1 MRGTG
6 KMPRKENDMRTLQQI
21 RAEVDEIDEKIAS
34 LFEKRMRLTDDI
46 AEYKLQNG
54 MRVVD
59 QEREEEMLRELRY
72 KASSDFN
79 AYGIQ
84 EVLKQIISISRKR
97 QYQILTENG
106 VEEDL
111 GFEEIDKVYK
121 HKKVVFQGVEG
132 AYSFAAMSVYFGK
145 NVDCFH
151 VKTFREAIEAIIDKR
166 ANFGVLPIENSTAGI
181 VTDIYDLLMTANIT
195 IVDELILKVE
205 HNLLGLPGTK
215 KEDIRTIYSHS
226 QALSQ
231 CKVFLDQYPQW
242 EIKEYSNTAAAAKKV
257 MEDGDRSQAA
267 IASKYAAELYGLE
280 ILNDKIYFDNQ
291 NSTRFIIVSRNKM
304 FRADA
309 KRVSI
314 CFDYKHASG
323 SLYSLLSHIIYNG
336 LNMTMIESRP
346 IPESPWQYRFFVDF
360 EGNLKDSA
368 VKNALRGIR
377 QDADYLR
384 ILGNY

>member
-1 MRGTG
+1 MR
-6 KMPRKENDMRTLQQI
+6 PLQQI
-21 RAEVDEIDEKIAS
+21 RAEVDEVDEKIAS
-34 LFEKRMRLTDDI
+34 LFEERMRLTDEI
-46 AEYKLQNG
+46 AEYKLCHG

-59 QEREEEMLRELRY
+59 QGREEEMLRELRHR
-72 KASSDFN
+72 ASSDFN
-79 AYGIQ
+79 GYGIQ
-84 EVLKQIISISRKR
+84 DVLKQIISISRKR
-97 QYQILTENG
+97 QYQFLTEKDAG
-106 VEEDL
+106 EDL
-111 GFEEIDKVYK
+111 GFEEIDEVYK

-132 AYSFAAMSVYFGK
+132 AYSFAAMSEYFGK

-151 VKTFREAIEAIIDKR
+151 VKTFKEAIEAIIDKR
-166 ANFGVLPIENSTAGI
+166 ANFAVLPIENSTAGI
-181 VTDIYDLLMTANIT
+181 VTDIYDLLMTADIT

-215 KEDIRTIYSHS
+215 KEDIRTVYSHS

-242 EIKEYSNTAAAAKKV
+242 EIKEYSNTAAAAKKI
-257 MEDGDRSQAA
+257 MEDGERSQAA
-267 IASKYAAELYGLE
+267 IASKYAAELYGLD
-280 ILNDKIYFDNQ
+280 ILDDKIYLDDQ

-304 FRADA
+304 FRANA

-314 CFDYKHASG
+314 CFDNKHASG

-377 QDADYLR
+377 QEADYLR

>member
-1 MRGTG
+1 MMTDLE
-6 KMPRKENDMRTLQQI
+6 KT
-21 RAEVDEIDEKIAS
+21 RAEVDRIDREIAR
-34 LFEKRMRLTDDI
+34 LFEERMKLTEDI
-46 AEYKLQNG
+46 AKYKVRHH

-59 QEREEEMLRELRY
+59 AKREEEILGELRERS
-72 KASSDFN
+72 SSDFN
-79 AYGIQ
+79 GLGIQ
-84 EVLKQIISISRKR
+84 EILKQIISISRKR
-97 QYQILTENG
+97 QYQIMTENG
-106 VEEDL
+106 VSEDL
-111 GFEEIDKVYK
+111 GFEEIDEVYR
-121 HKKVVFQGVEG
+121 HKRVVFQGVAG

-151 VKTFREAIEAIIDKR
+151 VKTFKEAIEAIIDKR
-166 ANFGVLPIENSTAGI
+166 ANFAVLPIENSTAGI
-181 VTDIYDLLMTANIT
+181 VTDIYDLLMTENIT

-205 HNLLGLPGTK
+205 HSLLGLPGAK
-215 KEDIRTIYSHS
+215 MEEIRTVYSHP

-231 CKVFLDQYPQW
+231 CKVFLDGHPQW
-242 EIKEYSNTAAAAKKV
+242 EVKEYSNTAAAAKKV

-267 IASKYAAELYGLE
+267 IASQYAAELYGLE
-280 ILNDKIYFDNQ
+280 ILNQNKIYLDDQ

-304 FRADA
+304 FRSSAR
-309 KRVSI
+309 RVSI

-377 QDADYLR
+377 QDAHYLR